1 MLKTKIMKKLI
12 WITLL
17 FFVSCKAASGIDE
30 EKTFILIDG
39 EKVEMVS
46 DEYGNQYLKYRTY
59 GPVYI
64 YVPFPFETEEV
75 GDTLHSYEAK
85 IK

>member
-1 MLKTKIMKKLI
+1 MKKLI

-30 EKTFILIDG
+30 EKTFITIDG

-46 DEYGNQYLKYRTY
+46 DEYGNQYLKQHTY
-59 GPVYI
+59 YHDI